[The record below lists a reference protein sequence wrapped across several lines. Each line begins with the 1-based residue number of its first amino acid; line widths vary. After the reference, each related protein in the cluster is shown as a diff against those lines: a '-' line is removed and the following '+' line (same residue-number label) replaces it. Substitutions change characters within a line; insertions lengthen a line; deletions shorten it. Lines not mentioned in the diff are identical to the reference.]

1 MLQIGEKFP
10 NYSVT
15 ATISIDKDE
24 AKAFTTITE
33 ESFPGK
39 WKVYFFWPRT
49 LPSSVRPRLLLL
61 VS

>member
-1 MLQIGEKFP
+1 MLQIGEKIP

-15 ATISIDKDE
+15 ATISTDKDE

-39 WKVYFFWPRT
+39 WKVYFFWP
-49 LPSSVRPRLLLL
+49 
-61 VS
+61 